1 MCRVTNVAVAQALN
15 SGLVCPGGSMLGGS
29 GICVCL
35 DWWVLEV
42 HQLLNSWGAI
52 LYSLAGVLNAPC
64 PQTQNKLIM
73 NDLHID

>member
-1 MCRVTNVAVAQALN
+1 
-15 SGLVCPGGSMLGGS
+15 MLGGS